1 MRFNDKLN
9 VSGED
14 VWQAGTEVNSVEDY
28 QFVVLPH
35 CDGCVGTEDE
45 ELVAVGKS
53 SQLQQAR
60 LLELNLFHSH
70 RLFTTQLERH
80 YVRHLLPLHHSQ
92 QYFRLLFLKQESE
105 VFTLRVV
112 AHCKTA
118 QQLAVLHLPLLN
130 SPC

>member
-1 MRFNDKLN
+1 MGFNDKFD
-9 VSGED
+9 VGGEK

-35 CDGCVGTEDE
+35 CDGRVGTEDE

-53 SQLQQAR
+53 FQLQQAH
-60 LLELNLFHSH
+60 LFELNLFHSH
-70 RLFTTQLERH
+70 CLFAAQLECH

-92 QYFRLLFLKQESE
+92 QNLGLLSVKQEFE
-105 VFTLRVV
+105 VFTLRVI
-112 AHCKTA
+112 AHCEAA
-118 QQLAVLHLPLLN
+118 QQLPVLHLPLLN